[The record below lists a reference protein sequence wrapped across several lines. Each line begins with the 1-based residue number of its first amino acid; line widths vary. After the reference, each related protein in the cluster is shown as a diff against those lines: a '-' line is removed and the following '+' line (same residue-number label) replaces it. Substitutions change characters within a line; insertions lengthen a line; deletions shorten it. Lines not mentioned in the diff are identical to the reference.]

1 MHCHKENAISKE
13 SEGKGVTSTSLA
25 LLKSE
30 TSMAYAKHKKEHGTQ
45 RTIDTQGMPVTMC
58 LCVYVWKGVCCPR
71 AGCMLTCNVGK
82 NILY

>member
-30 TSMAYAKHKKEHGTQ
+30 TSMAYAKHKKEHGTHC
-45 RTIDTQGMPVTMC
+45 TIDTGHVSNNVSCMC
-58 LCVYVWKGVCCPR
+58 VWEGVCCPR
-71 AGCMLTCNVGK
+71 AGCMLTCDAGK
-82 NILY
+82 KVLD